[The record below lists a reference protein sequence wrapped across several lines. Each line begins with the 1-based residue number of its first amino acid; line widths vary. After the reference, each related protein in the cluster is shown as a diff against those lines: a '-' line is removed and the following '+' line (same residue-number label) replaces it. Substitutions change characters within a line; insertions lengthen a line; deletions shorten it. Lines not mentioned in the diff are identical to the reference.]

1 MVRPAVLFVDDEPNV
16 LEGIRRSL
24 RDHAGEWDSLFARDG
39 AEALEVLARR
49 PVRVVVTD
57 IAMPVMDGKTLIAQM
72 YDSFPE
78 VVTLVL
84 SGHWTQAISAR
95 QLGPAVRFLGKPIPR
110 ERLIAA
116 IRDALGESA
125 LPAWAEG
132 SAGQGLTAPSHRTG
146 HDPSWLEMA
155 EEG

>member
-1 MVRPAVLFVDDEPNV
+1 MARPAVLFVDDEPNV
-16 LEGIRRSL
+16 LEGIRRSM
-24 RDHAGEWDSLFARDG
+24 RDHAQDWDILFARDG
-39 AEALEVLARR
+39 AEALDILASR

-72 YDSFPE
+72 YDAYPQ

-84 SGHWTQAISAR
+84 SGHWTQAVSAR
-95 QLGPAVRFLGKPIPR
+95 QLGPAVRFLGKPIAR

-125 LPAWAEG
+125 LPVWAEG
-132 SAGQGLTAPSHRTG
+132 TAGRDLTAPSHRIG
-146 HDPSWLEMA
+146 RDPSWLDMA

>member
-1 MVRPAVLFVDDEPNV
+1 MTRPAVLFVDDEPNV
-16 LEGIRRSL
+16 LEGIRRAL
-24 RDHAGEWDSLFARDG
+24 RGYAEKWECLFARDG
-39 AEALEVLARR
+39 AEALEVLASR

-57 IAMPVMDGKTLIAQM
+57 IAMPMMDGRTLIAQM

-95 QLGPAVRFLGKPIPR
+95 QLGPAVRFLGKPISR
-110 ERLIAA
+110 DRLIAA
-116 IRDALGESA
+116 IREALGEAA
-125 LPAWAEG
+125 LPDWATETHG
-132 SAGQGLTAPSHRTG
+132 PGLTAPSHRIG